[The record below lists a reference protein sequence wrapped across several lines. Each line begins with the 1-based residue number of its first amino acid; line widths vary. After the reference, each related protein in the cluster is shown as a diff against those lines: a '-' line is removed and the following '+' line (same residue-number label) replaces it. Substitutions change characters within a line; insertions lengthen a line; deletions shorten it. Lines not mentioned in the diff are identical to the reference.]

1 MIETIKG
8 GCQEKINRFLV
19 HYRLRDGDTIGET
32 NLSTP
37 VNVFDDS
44 PGSFYG
50 AIMPTNGVKAVF
62 VPSNYSNIG
71 LYNCSTNTFT
81 KGPLHN
87 AQTTEAFHKGVQ
99 INNNTILFCPYKS
112 DAIGL
117 YNYVNN
123 TYQDGP
129 SVSGFTR
136 QNTAFGRFIK
146 AVLVQNMV
154 YLIPESA
161 RNIGIYNTDNN
172 TISQGP
178 AITHD
183 EDLVA
188 KKFSD
193 AVQISD
199 NEILL
204 IPNSDYY
211 FYIYNIKDNTITRG
225 TNTTLAPGGL
235 IAAVRVDNE
244 VFIAGSTGRIGVYN
258 ISNSTFNNYSGERS
272 YAGSPTFSDIVIYG
286 NKIIL
291 VPKKSFYVGEFDI
304 STKTYTRGN
313 AGIAID
319 PSMTYR
325 NLYNGACRMNDVIV
339 MAPSHTQNVG
349 LYKPESIIAT

>member
-8 GCQEKINRFLV
+8 GCQATINRFLIS
-19 HYRLRDGDTIGET
+19 YRLREGDAIGET
-32 NLSTP
+32 NISIP
-37 VNVFDDS
+37 ENVFDDS

-50 AIMPTNGVKAVF
+50 AIMPTNSTEAVF
-62 VPSNYSNIG
+62 VPSNYSYVG
-71 LYNCSTNTFT
+71 LYKCSTNSFT
-81 KGPLHN
+81 NGPLHN
-87 AQTTEAFHKGVQ
+87 TQTTEAFHKGVQ
-99 INNNTILFCPYKS
+99 IDNSTILFCPYKA
-112 DAIGL
+112 DTIGL
-117 YNYVNN
+117 YNYLNK
-123 TYQDGP
+123 TYQAGP
-129 SVSGFTR
+129 NVSGFTR
-136 QNTAFGRFIK
+136 QDPTLGRFIK
-146 AVLVQNMV
+146 PVHIKDKV

-211 FYIYNIKDNTITRG
+211 FYIYNIVDNTITRG
-225 TNTTLAPGGL
+225 ISTNKGPGRL
-235 IAAVRVDNE
+235 VTSVRINNE
-244 VFIAGSTGRIGVYN
+244 VFISDSTGQIGVYN
-258 ISNSTFNNYSGERS
+258 ISEAVFNSYSGERS
-272 YAGSPTFSDIVIYG
+272 YTGGSPFSDMIVYG

-291 VPKKSFYVGEFDI
+291 VPKKSFYVGEFNI